1 MSRVQDRTWS
11 DVGWQGGGLEGGGT
25 GDWKS
30 SEVGDWGLGRTGGV
44 TSHRD

>member
-1 MSRVQDRTWS
+1 MW
-11 DVGWQGGGLEGGGT
+11 VGREVAWKGGGT